1 MTAGGSANATSDVTL
16 AKDKGVNV
24 GAIEKELA
32 ALWRSASSD
41 KQVTRACSWN
51 LVVHTGDDATYEGA
65 KKVVDE
71 AVRHV
76 PSRTL
81 VLKPRPYATVGGDTK
96 EIEAWVSAN
105 CQIAPGGG
113 KLLCTEE
120 ITIEGRGRDGV
131 EHIPSLI
138 RALQVP
144 DVPTALWWAGA
155 PPTETSAVR
164 ILLSGVDRLVFDTAQ
179 LNDGGL
185 NKLAHVGGLLE
196 GLVLTDLN
204 WLRLG
209 SLRSV
214 LASLFDPPT
223 GPQPLAQLK
232 RVRIEATPKGVPGA
246 KVLAGWLA
254 SRLAWGSP
262 ERTEPGQPSW
272 RIPVRGDG
280 SASSLQLTIETNKVT
295 TSRESGIK
303 AVHLETIKGDRF
315 SLADASNGNVEAS
328 TPSLGTRT
336 LQAAELPLTQLLV
349 ASLGS
354 RGRDRLYPVA
364 LHRAVELDR

>member
-1 MTAGGSANATSDVTL
+1 VEEAVTTDVSL

-32 ALWRSASSD
+32 ALWRSASTD

-51 LVVHTGDDATYEGA
+51 LVVHCAEEPLYEAT
-65 KKVVDE
+65 KIVVDQ

-76 PSRTL
+76 PSRAL
-81 VLKPRPYATVGGDTK
+81 ILKPRPYATGT

-120 ITIEGRGRDGV
+120 ITIEGRGAAGV
-131 EHIPSLI
+131 DHMPSLI

-144 DVPTALWWAGA
+144 DVPTAFWWAGA
-155 PPTETSAVR
+155 PPTDASAVR
-164 ILLSGVDRLVFDTAQ
+164 LLLSGVDRLVYDSALLAGT
-179 LNDGGL
+179 GGL
-185 NKLAHVGGLLE
+185 MRLGHVGGLLE

-204 WLRLG
+204 WLRIG
-209 SLRSV
+209 GLRSV
-214 LASLFDPPT
+214 LASVFDPPV
-223 GPQPLAQLK
+223 GAEPLAALQ
-232 RVRIEATPKGVPGA
+232 RVRIDCTTKGVAAA
-246 KVLAGWLA
+246 KLLAGWLA

-262 ERTEPGQPSW
+262 ERVTPEQLGWTLPG
-272 RIPVRGDG
+272 RRGADG
-280 SASSLQLTIETNKVT
+280 SEAARALRLDIETNAVT
-295 TSRESGIK
+295 SKRESGIK
-303 AVHLETIKGDRF
+303 AVHFDTAKGERF
-315 SLADASNGNVEAS
+315 SLVDQGEGMLEAT
-328 TPSLGTRT
+328 TPGLAARA
-336 LQAAELPLTQLLV
+336 LQAHELPLDQLLV
-349 ASLGS
+349 AALGS

>member
-1 MTAGGSANATSDVTL
+1 MSATDVTL

-32 ALWRSASSD
+32 ALWRSASTD

-51 LVVHTGDDATYEGA
+51 LVVHTGDDAVFESA

-81 VLKPRPYATVGGDTK
+81 ILKPRPYASGT

-131 EHIPSLI
+131 EHMPSLI

-144 DVPTALWWAGA
+144 DVPTALWWAGV

-164 ILLSGVDRLVFDTAQ
+164 ILLSGVDRLVFDTGQ

-185 NKLAHVGGLLE
+185 SKLAHVGGLLE

-223 GPQPLAQLK
+223 GPEPLAQLK
-232 RVRIEATPKGVPGA
+232 RVRIEATPKGVSAA
-246 KVLAGWLA
+246 KLIAGWLA

-262 ERTEPGQPSW
+262 ERTEPGQMAW
-272 RIPVRGDG
+272 RIPVRD
-280 SASSLQLTIETNKVT
+280 ASSGGNGGLRFDIETNKI
-295 TSRESGIK
+295 TSARESGIK
-303 AVHLETIKGDRF
+303 AVHLETSKGERF
-315 SLADASNGNVEAS
+315 SLVETSAS
-328 TPSLGTRT
+328 TSAGGMFEATTPTLGTRNM
-336 LQAAELPLTQLLV
+336 QAAELPLTQLLV

>member
-1 MTAGGSANATSDVTL
+1 VEEAVSATDVTL

-32 ALWRSASSD
+32 ALWRSASTD

-51 LVVHTGDDATYEGA
+51 LVVHTGDDAVYETA

-81 VLKPRPYATVGGDTK
+81 VLKPRPYASGV

-131 EHIPSLI
+131 DHMPSLI

-164 ILLSGVDRLVFDTAQ
+164 ILLSGVDRLVFDTAE
-179 LNDGGL
+179 LSDGGL
-185 NKLAHVGGLLE
+185 SKLAHVGGLLE

-223 GPQPLAQLK
+223 GPEPLQALK
-232 RVRIEATPKGVPGA
+232 RVRIEATAKGVPGA
-246 KVLAGWLA
+246 KLIAGWFA

-262 ERTEPGQPSW
+262 ERTEPGQLAW
-272 RIPVRGDG
+272 RVPVRD
-280 SASSLQLTIETNKVT
+280 ASSGGALRLDIETNKVST
-295 TSRESGIK
+295 TRESGIK
-303 AVHLETIKGDRF
+303 AVHLETSKGERY
-315 SLADASNGNVEAS
+315 SLVETAASLGGMVEAS
-328 TPSLGTRT
+328 TPTIGTRNM
-336 LQAAELPLTQLLV
+336 QAAELPLTQLLV

>member
-1 MTAGGSANATSDVTL
+1 MSSTDVTL

-32 ALWRSASSD
+32 ALWRSASTD

-51 LVVHTGDDATYEGA
+51 LVVHTGDDTVYDAA
-65 KKVVDE
+65 KKVIDE
-71 AVRHV
+71 AVKHV
-76 PSRTL
+76 PSRSL
-81 VLKPRPYATVGGDTK
+81 VLKPRPYASGT

-120 ITIEGRGRDGV
+120 ITIEGRGSAGV
-131 EHIPSLI
+131 EHMPSLI

-144 DVPTALWWAGA
+144 DVPTALWWAGV
-155 PPTETSAVR
+155 PPTETSAIR
-164 ILLSGVDRLVFDTAQ
+164 ILLSGVDRLVFDSAQ

-185 NKLAHVGGLLE
+185 SKLAHVGGMLE

-223 GPQPLAQLK
+223 GPEPLASLK
-232 RVRIEATPKGVPGA
+232 RVRIEATTKGVAGA
-246 KVLAGWLA
+246 KLLAGWLA

-262 ERTEPGQPSW
+262 ERTEPGQLAW
-272 RIPVRGDG
+272 RVPVRGEPMGGGNNALRFD
-280 SASSLQLTIETNKVT
+280 IETNKVST
-295 TSRESGIK
+295 ARESGIK
-303 AVHLETIKGDRF
+303 AVHLETNKGERF
-315 SLADASNGNVEAS
+315 SLVDSGSGSALGNIEATS
-328 TPSLGTRT
+328 PAMGTRT
-336 LQAAELPLTQLLV
+336 VQAGELALTQLLV

-354 RGRDRLYPVA
+354 RGRDRLYPIA